1 MKRFFY
7 ASMAL
12 AALVGVTSCSQ
23 DDVKVPAQ
31 DGVTFTVQLPRSV
44 QSRGTF
50 GDGTDN
56 GDRATLNN
64 LQYSVY
70 EVTNNV
76 TAATPLFSGA
86 VDNAFTT
93 DQTQET
99 VTIPLAKGKSYQVV
113 FYADDSDNNFVTYTD
128 GTINVVY
135 ANSESNVAAED
146 AFVGKSEQ
154 FTVNGAYS
162 ETVTLTRPFA
172 QLNWGS
178 DDTDAKV
185 LTEVLKTLEA
195 TVTVSSGL
203 YTSMDVL
210 TGTVSDQVTTA
221 TTLGTVSFAS
231 LPEQTFPVAGTTKP
245 YALIAMNY
253 LLTGNGT
260 INCELSFSDT
270 DIPAVEVSAAP
281 VQINHRTN
289 IYGSLLTN
297 PGLFNIIVDNN
308 FGDGDNNVEY
318 PVKVKTPE
326 QFMEAIADG
335 GDITVAGNVDL
346 TNEAST
352 ITIDKPTVLN
362 VEGTLTVATNQL
374 NVTSELTVDGGGTIN
389 SNGFAII
396 GSAGSKIIIKDAV
409 ISAEPTLYYQQA
421 INTSGSLEIYGGRI
435 ESNGRVALT
444 LNWANNTQP
453 ESLVINGG
461 EIVGGNDYAL
471 NIYAG
476 NSSATHTATI
486 NGGTFIGNSGGRADG
501 SVNVTINGGNFI
513 QKSTNSTGHG
523 FCAGAESYGSAKC
536 NVTINGGYFYGD
548 PGYAICRA
556 NQAKLVVNCAILNK
570 TGGGYTLGEGKSVVT
585 LNPAATLT
593 IGDDTY
599 SFGYEVK

>member
-1 MKRFFY
+1 MKKLIFPLIGL
-7 ASMAL
+7 MG
-12 AALVGVTSCSQ
+12 LVGVTSCSQ

-146 AFVGKSEQ
+146 AFIGKSEQ

-172 QLNWGS
+172 QLNWGT

-210 TGTVSDQVTTA
+210 TGAVSDQVTTA

-245 YALIAMNY
+245 YAQIAMNY
-253 LLTGNGT
+253 LLRQRHHQ
-260 INCELSFSDT
+260 LR
-270 DIPAVEVSAAP
+270 A
-281 VQINHRTN
+281 
-289 IYGSLLTN
+289 LL
-297 PGLFNIIVDNN
+297 
-308 FGDGDNNVEY
+308 
-318 PVKVKTPE
+318 
-326 QFMEAIADG
+326 Q
-335 GDITVAGNVDL
+335 
-346 TNEAST
+346 
-352 ITIDKPTVLN
+352 
-362 VEGTLTVATNQL
+362 
-374 NVTSELTVDGGGTIN
+374 
-389 SNGFAII
+389 
-396 GSAGSKIIIKDAV
+396 
-409 ISAEPTLYYQQA
+409 
-421 INTSGSLEIYGGRI
+421 
-435 ESNGRVALT
+435 
-444 LNWANNTQP
+444 
-453 ESLVINGG
+453 
-461 EIVGGNDYAL
+461 
-471 NIYAG
+471 
-476 NSSATHTATI
+476 
-486 NGGTFIGNSGGRADG
+486 
-501 SVNVTINGGNFI
+501 
-513 QKSTNSTGHG
+513 
-523 FCAGAESYGSAKC
+523 
-536 NVTINGGYFYGD
+536 
-548 PGYAICRA
+548 
-556 NQAKLVVNCAILNK
+556 
-570 TGGGYTLGEGKSVVT
+570 
-585 LNPAATLT
+585 
-593 IGDDTY
+593 
-599 SFGYEVK
+599 